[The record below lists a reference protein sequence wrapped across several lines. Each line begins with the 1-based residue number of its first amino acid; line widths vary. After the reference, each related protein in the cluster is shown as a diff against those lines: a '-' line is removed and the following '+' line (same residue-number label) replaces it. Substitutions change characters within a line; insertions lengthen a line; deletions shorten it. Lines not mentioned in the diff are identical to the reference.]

1 MTLEIFLIIII
12 VILIFPVFWLTV
24 AKIVRK
30 LVHFPAPPF
39 IGRILDSNYRR
50 WQQPPDKV
58 IQRSGIK
65 QGMQVLEV
73 GCGSGAFTTFVAR
86 TVGKLGT
93 VYALDIEPRMLKQLE
108 NKLAKPENKDI
119 KNIKLVQSSAYELP
133 FDDNSL
139 DAVYMI
145 TVLQEIPDRGRAL
158 QQAKRVL
165 KPGGILAITELFPDP
180 DYPWKSTTI
189 KLGTKAGFVLDEASG
204 NFWNYTVRFKKP

>member
-1 MTLEIFLIIII
+1 MALKIFLIIII
-12 VILIFPVFWLTV
+12 VILAFPAFWLTV
-24 AKIVRK
+24 AKVVRK

-50 WQQPPDKV
+50 RIQPPDKL

-86 TVGKLGT
+86 TVGEQGK
-93 VYALDIEPRMLKQLE
+93 VYALDIAPRMLKQLE
-108 NKLAKPENKDI
+108 NKLARPENQDI
-119 KNIKLVQSSAYELP
+119 KNVKLLQSSAYELP
-133 FDDNSL
+133 FDNNSL
-139 DAVYMI
+139 DLVYMI
-145 TVLQEIPDRGRAL
+145 TVLQEIPDRNRAL

-165 KPGGILAITELFPDP
+165 KSGGLLAVTELFPDP

-189 KLGTKAGFVLDEASG
+189 KLGKQAGFALDEVSG
-204 NFWNYTVRFKKP
+204 NFFNYTVRFQKP